1 MKPEFVKIK
10 SIHPFPARMAPEI
23 AFEALNGLTRK
34 SLVLDPMI
42 GSGTVMRT
50 ISELGYKG
58 VGFDVD
64 PLAVLMTKA
73 WTSKIDE
80 IDFLRASDRILTA
93 SSKLTSKTIYL
104 PWIDE
109 DKATH
114 DFIKFWFAPSQITD
128 LRKLSYKI
136 CNYKYKHEYSTLYK
150 IALSRLI
157 ITKDKGASL
166 AADVSHSRPHKVKE
180 NNDFNVLSEFEKSCH
195 HIAKTINSE
204 KLKGEIQIKKGDA
217 RNLKTIKNDSVDSII
232 TSPPYLNALDYMRG
246 HKLSLV
252 WLGHKIN
259 SLSTIRSSSVGAE
272 KAPNKNANIS
282 QAKRIV
288 RKIQDFDILPTRIQ
302 NMICRYALDMENIV
316 KESSR
321 VLKKSRNATFVIG
334 NSSLKSVY
342 IDNTLIAEEAAH
354 TYGLKLIDRKEREI
368 PQNKRY
374 LPPPSGTNNTGLNAR
389 MRRETILT
397 FKKVK

>member
-1 MKPEFVKIK
+1 MKPTTKIK

-23 AFEALNGLTRK
+23 AFEALDGLAKK

-80 IDFLRASDRILTA
+80 AGFLKASDKILTA
-93 SSKLTSKTIYL
+93 SKVLNSKTISL

-109 DKATH
+109 DKPTK
-114 DFIKFWFAPSQITD
+114 DFIKFWFASRQIAD
-128 LRKLSYKI
+128 LRKLSYSI
-136 CNYKYKHEYSTLYK
+136 YNYKREYSTLYK

-157 ITKDKGASL
+157 ITKNRGASL
-166 AADVSHSRPHKVKE
+166 AADVSHSRPHRVRE
-180 NNDFNVLSEFEKSCH
+180 QNDFDVLGEFEKSCQQV
-195 HIAKTINSE
+195 ARAMNTE
-204 KLKGEIQIKKGDA
+204 KLKGEIHIKKGDA
-217 RNLKTIKNDSVDSII
+217 RNLKAIENNSVDSII

-252 WLGHKIN
+252 WLGHDIN
-259 SLSTIRSSSVGAE
+259 SLSTIRSGSVGAE
-272 KAPNKNANIS
+272 KAPNKNADITRATNIVHQIENIES
-282 QAKRIV
+282 
-288 RKIQDFDILPTRIQ
+288 LPARTKS
-302 NMICRYALDMENIV
+302 MIYRYALDMENIV

-321 VLKKSRNATFVIG
+321 VLKKNRNATFVIG
-334 NSSLKSVY
+334 NSSLKGVY
-342 IDNTLIAEEAAH
+342 INNTLIAEEAAH
-354 TYGLKLIDRKEREI
+354 AYGLKLIDRKEREI

-374 LPPPSGTNNTGLNAR
+374 LPPPNGANNTGLNAR
-389 MRRETILT
+389 MRTETILT
-397 FKKVK
+397 FRKVK

>member
-1 MKPEFVKIK
+1 MNPTIGKIK

-23 AFEALNGLTRK
+23 AFEALDGLAKK
-34 SLVLDPMI
+34 SFILDPMV

-73 WTSKIDE
+73 WTSQIHE
-80 IDFLRASDRILTA
+80 SGFLKASDKIL
-93 SSKLTSKTIYL
+93 SESKQLNSRKIHL

-109 DKATH
+109 DQPTK
-114 DFIKFWFAPSQITD
+114 DFIKFWFASRQIAD
-128 LRKLSYKI
+128 LRKLSYSIHNHKR
-136 CNYKYKHEYSTLYK
+136 EYSTLYK

-157 ITKDKGASL
+157 ITKNKGASL
-166 AADVSHSRPHKVKE
+166 AADVSHSRPHRVRE
-180 NNDFNVLSEFEKSCH
+180 QNDFDVLSEFQKSCYQ
-195 HIAKTINSE
+195 IVKAISVE
-204 KLKGEIQIKKGDA
+204 KLKGEIQISRGDA
-217 RNLKTIKNDSVDSII
+217 RNLKSIGNNSVDSII

-252 WLGHKIN
+252 WLGHNIS
-259 SLSTIRSSSVGAE
+259 SLTTIRSTSVGAE
-272 KAPNKNANIS
+272 KAPNKNANII
-282 QAKRIV
+282 QARGIV
-288 RKIQDFDILPTRIQ
+288 DQIQ
-302 NMICRYALDMENIV
+302 NFESLPIRIKNMVYRYALDMENII

-321 VLKKSRNATFVIG
+321 VLKKNRNATFVIG
-334 NSSLKSVY
+334 NSSLKGVY
-342 IDNTLIAEEAAH
+342 IDNTLIAAGAA
-354 TYGLKLIDRKEREI
+354 YACGLKLVDSKEREI

-374 LPPPSGTNNTGLNAR
+374 LPPPSGTSNTGLNAR
-389 MRRETILT
+389 MRTETILT

>member
-1 MKPEFVKIK
+1 MSFTTTKIK

-23 AFEALNGLTRK
+23 AFEALDGLAKK
-34 SLVLDPMI
+34 SVILDPMI

-73 WTSKIDE
+73 WTSKIHE
-80 IDFLRASDRILTA
+80 AGFLKASDKIFAA
-93 SSKLTSKTIYL
+93 SKVLNSKKINL

-109 DKATH
+109 DQQTK
-114 DFIKFWFAPSQITD
+114 DFIKFWFASRQIAD
-128 LRKLSYKI
+128 LRKLSYI
-136 CNYKYKHEYSTLYK
+136 IHNYKREYSTLYK

-157 ITKDKGASL
+157 ITKSKGASL
-166 AADVSHSRPHKVKE
+166 AADVSHSRPHKVRE
-180 NNDFNVLSEFEKSCH
+180 QNDFDVLTEFKKSCIQ
-195 HIAKTINSE
+195 IAKAISVE
-204 KLKGEIQIKKGDA
+204 KLKGEIQIRKGDA
-217 RNLKTIKNDSVDSII
+217 RNLKTIQNNSVDSII

-252 WLGHKIN
+252 WLGHNIS
-259 SLSTIRSSSVGAE
+259 SLTRIRSTSVGAE
-272 KAPNKNANIS
+272 KAPNKNANINH
-282 QAKRIV
+282 ARNIV
-288 RKIQDFDILPTRIQ
+288 DQIQDFDSLPSRIQ
-302 NMICRYALDMENIV
+302 NMVYRYALDMDNIV

-321 VLKKSRNATFVIG
+321 VLKKNRNATFVIG
-334 NSSLKSVY
+334 NSSLKGVY
-342 IDNTLIAEEAAH
+342 IDNTLIAEGAAH
-354 TYGLKLIDRKEREI
+354 GCGLKLIDSKEREI

-374 LPPPSGTNNTGLNAR
+374 LPPPGGTENTGLNAR
-389 MRRETILT
+389 MRTETILT